1 VPGQGDPNQKLENS
15 MLDKVVTSFLIGL
28 SLCWPGVTSA
38 QAQTP
43 PPSYGPNITNEQ
55 AHKLVAGAMGEARK
69 QGFLMAVAVVDT
81 AGQLVMFERIDSTQ
95 VASIKVAQEKATS
108 AATWKRPTKVFQD
121 TLASGGVGLRVL
133 SLPGAIP
140 VEGGL
145 PVVVDGKVIGAIGVS
160 GGSADQDGM
169 IAKAGL
175 DAFAK

>member
-1 VPGQGDPNQKLENS
+1 
-15 MLDKVVTSFLIGL
+15 MIDKVVIFLLIGL
-28 SLCWPGVTSA
+28 ALCCPGVAAA
-38 QAQTP
+38 QAQAPSPSP
-43 PPSYGPNITNEQ
+43 PLYGPNITNEQ
-55 AHKLVAGAMGEARK
+55 AHKLVAGAMAEARK
-69 QGFLMAVAVVDT
+69 QGFLMAVAVVDA

-95 VASIKVAQEKATS
+95 TASIKVAQDKATS

-145 PVVVDGKVIGAIGVS
+145 PVMVDGKVIGAIGVS
-160 GGSADQDGM
+160 GGSADQDG
-169 IAKAGL
+169 IVAKAGL